1 MTSPV
6 SNSNLG
12 YLDFS
17 GLGQLRGDA
26 AQKKAGSLEKTA
38 EQFEAMFVQMMMKSM
53 REAVVKDEENTSNAG
68 DMYQDLMDR
77 ELSVQFAKRRTFG
90 IADMLTR
97 QLNHQAPANTQ
108 AMLEGRTAVPAAHPL
123 KPEAIKAYKLD
134 QSGSSEKRGHVLPVS
149 AAIPLNSSGVQ
160 PIQEEKAP
168 PLPAGTGVRRSDEDN
183 RS

>member
-6 SNSNLG
+6 STSTPG

-17 GLGQLRGDA
+17 GLGQLRGEA
-26 AQKKAGSLEKTA
+26 AQKKSGALEKTA

-90 IADMLTR
+90 IADMLTQ
-97 QLNHQAPANTQ
+97 QLANQAPASTQ
-108 AMLEGRTAVPAAHPL
+108 ILLEGRSAAPIGHPL
-123 KPEAIKAYKLD
+123 KPEAIKAYKLGGPAED
-134 QSGSSEKRGHVLPVS
+134 TQSGKLLPVQG
-149 AAIPLNSSGVQ
+149 AFPLNSSGFA
-160 PIQEEKAP
+160 PIQEDKATAV
-168 PLPAGTGVRRSDEDN
+168 PAGTGIRHSDEDK
-183 RS
+183 S

>member
-1 MTSPV
+1 MTTPV
-6 SNSNLG
+6 SNSNIG

-53 REAVVKDEENTSNAG
+53 REAVVKDEESTSNAG

-77 ELSVQFAKRRTFG
+77 ELSIQFAKRRTFG
-90 IADMLTR
+90 IADMLTQ
-97 QLNHQAPANTQ
+97 QLSNQAPANTQ
-108 AMLEGRTAVPAAHPL
+108 AMLEGRQAAPVAHPL
-123 KPEAIKAYKLD
+123 KPDAIKAYKLAPEEPANG
-134 QSGSSEKRGHVLPVS
+134 SGHSLPLHK
-149 AAIPLNSSGVQ
+149 AMPLNSSGLV
-160 PIQEEKAP
+160 PIQVDKANAVP
-168 PLPAGTGVRRSDEDN
+168 PGAGGRRSDEDT